1 MVVIVIQVFT
11 FIKHKT
17 MYRYTIEVQENGVT
31 FFDSFYAD
39 NSREAIEFGYDKYPH
54 ADNVEIA

>member
-1 MVVIVIQVFT
+1 
-11 FIKHKT
+11 

-39 NSREAIEFGYDKYPH
+39 NSRKAIEIGYEKYPH
-54 ADNVEIA
+54 ADIVEIA

>member
-1 MVVIVIQVFT
+1 
-11 FIKHKT
+11 

-39 NSREAIEFGYDKYPH
+39 NSREAIEIGYEKYPH